1 MALPMVSQNISKTT
15 PRVQTHVNNGDTTIE
30 MSLADAKII
39 LIAILE
45 KDIADSIINNY
56 VISDSLKSHTIELQ
70 LEEIKILQHKSA
82 NQENLAE
89 NLRLLLNN
97 KDSEIQIYEE
107 TIKKLKREVRKQKTL
122 KIIGFVG
129 SVVLPS
135 IVLALTLT
143 TR

>member
-1 MALPMVSQNISKTT
+1 MVSQNISKTT

>member
-1 MALPMVSQNISKTT
+1 MVSQNISKKT

-56 VISDSLKSHTIELQ
+56 VISDSLKSHTIELH

-89 NLRLLLNN
+89 NLRLLLDN
-97 KDSEIQIYEE
+97 KDSEIKIYED
-107 TIKKLKREVRKQKTL
+107 TIKRLKREVRKQKTL

>member
-1 MALPMVSQNISKTT
+1 MVSQNISKTT

-45 KDIADSIINNY
+45 KNIADSIINNY

>member
-1 MALPMVSQNISKTT
+1 MVSQNTSKTT

-45 KDIADSIINNY
+45 KDVADSIINNY
-56 VISDSLKSHTIELQ
+56 VIMDSLKSHTIELQ

-89 NLRLLLNN
+89 NLRLLLDN
-97 KDSEIQIYEE
+97 KDSELKIYEDI
-107 TIKKLKREVRKQKTL
+107 IKRLKREVRKQKRL

-143 TR
+143 TP

>member
-1 MALPMVSQNISKTT
+1 MVSQNISKTT

-82 NQENLAE
+82 NQENLAD
-89 NLRLLLNN
+89 NLRLLLEN
-97 KDSEIQIYEE
+97 KDSEIKIYEE
-107 TIKKLKREVRKQKTL
+107 TIKRLKREVRKQKTL

>member
-1 MALPMVSQNISKTT
+1 MVSQNISKTT

-39 LIAILE
+39 LIAISE

-82 NQENLAE
+82 NQENLAD
-89 NLRLLLNN
+89 NLRLLLEN
-97 KDSEIQIYEE
+97 KDSEIKIYEE
-107 TIKKLKREVRKQKTL
+107 TIKRLKREVRKQKTL

>member
-1 MALPMVSQNISKTT
+1 
-15 PRVQTHVNNGDTTIE
+15 

-45 KDIADSIINNY
+45 KNIADSIINNY

>member
-1 MALPMVSQNISKTT
+1 M
-15 PRVQTHVNNGDTTIE
+15 QTHVNNGDTTIE

-45 KDIADSIINNY
+45 KDVADSIINNY
-56 VISDSLKSHTIELQ
+56 VIMDSLKSHTIELQ

-89 NLRLLLNN
+89 NLRLLLDN
-97 KDSEIQIYEE
+97 KDSELKIYEDI
-107 TIKKLKREVRKQKTL
+107 IKRLKREVRKQKRL

-143 TR
+143 TP

>member
-1 MALPMVSQNISKTT
+1 MVSQNISKTT

-82 NQENLAE
+82 NQENLAD
-89 NLRLLLNN
+89 NLRLLLEN
-97 KDSEIQIYEE
+97 KGSEIKIYEE
-107 TIKKLKREVRKQKTL
+107 TIKRLKREVRKQKTL

>member
-1 MALPMVSQNISKTT
+1 
-15 PRVQTHVNNGDTTIE
+15 VQTHVNNGDTTIE

-45 KDIADSIINNY
+45 KDVADSIINNY
-56 VISDSLKSHTIELQ
+56 VIMDSLKSHTIELQ

-89 NLRLLLNN
+89 NLRLLLDN
-97 KDSEIQIYEE
+97 KDSELKIYEDI
-107 TIKKLKREVRKQKTL
+107 IKRLKREVRKQKTL